1 MRLPIPPSG
10 RPQPAILLFEPYLVK
25 ETDHRRQSARNRA
38 KIPAQACH
46 SPRGQIC
53 ARRGDF
59 DIVRTP
65 PVPPVPPVRSRP
77 GVDDPPRSRR
87 RGDVDGALIPARVA
101 ILAALQAAGVPLP
114 PAELERELAVD
125 ARAREAFHGRLAAMQ
140 RDGEL
145 LMNRKGELCMVAKL
159 DMTSGTV
166 QGHPDGFGF
175 LVPDDGSP
183 DLFLS
188 PREMHKVLHGDRATA
203 RRIGTDKRG
212 RPEGA
217 IVDVLERANHTIVG
231 RLYEERGIWFVVA
244 ENRRINQ
251 DLLVPPDERGKA
263 KAGDVVV
270 VEMVLQPS
278 PQREAL
284 ARVIE
289 VLGSVTD
296 PGMEIEIALRKHDLP
311 HEFSL
316 AARKLASKLPA
327 TVAESDCAGRVDL
340 RAAPLVTIDG
350 ETAKDFDDAVWCE
363 RKGKGFRL
371 VVAIADVSH
380 YVRDGDPL
388 DRDARERGTSVY
400 FPRRVIPML
409 PEALSNE
416 LCSLKPAVDRLCMVC
431 DMDITAQGAIKQY
444 RFYQAVMHSRARLT
458 YTQVWN
464 ALAAHEANP
473 AGVPPEARPVLP
485 QLVNLYALYHALAA
499 AREKRGAIDFD
510 TVELQLE
517 FDVQGKIVRVVPAPR
532 NDAHKVIEECMLAAN
547 VCTAEF
553 LAKAQHPA
561 LYRVHEGPTP
571 EKLALL
577 KEFLGGCGLTLAGGD
592 DPTASDYA
600 KLLLGI
606 KGRPDYALLQTVL
619 LRSLQQAQYRPDN
632 AGHFGLSYEAYA
644 HFTSPIRRYPDL
656 LVHRAIKAVLAGG
669 QYRPGGASWVE
680 LGAHCSLTER
690 RADEATRDVENW
702 LKCYFMQDKVGETFN
717 GTISGVTSFG
727 IFVTLD
733 DLNIDGLVH
742 VTELGRDY
750 FHFDAARHAMI
761 GERSGRSF
769 QLAGRV
775 RVKVAR
781 VDLETTKIDF
791 TLAEA
796 APGESAGRP
805 AYSEPLARTGRAAK
819 PPSRR

>member
-1 MRLPIPPSG
+1 LSKKPTTPPKTRAPKATGARS
-10 RPQPAILLFEPYLVK
+10 PAIAPTK
-25 ETDHRRQSARNRA
+25 ASPGKTRRAASVAT
-38 KIPAQACH
+38 P
-46 SPRGQIC
+46 
-53 ARRGDF
+53 D
-59 DIVRTP
+59 VTP
-65 PVPPVPPVRSRP
+65 PLPERSIADAS
-77 GVDDPPRSRR
+77 DDSPAPRR
-87 RGDVDGALIPARVA
+87 RGDIDSDLIPTRVA
-101 ILAALQAAGVPLP
+101 ILDALQSAGVPVP
-114 PAELERELAVD
+114 PDDLTQQLAVD

-140 RDGEL
+140 RDGQL
-145 LMNRKGELCMVAKL
+145 LMNRKGQLCVVAKL
-159 DMTSGTV
+159 DLITGTV

-175 LVPDDGSP
+175 LVPDDGSA

-203 RRIGTDKRG
+203 RRVGTDKRG

-217 IVDVLERANHTIVG
+217 IVDVLERANRTVVG
-231 RLYEERGIWFVVA
+231 RLFEERGIWFVVA

-251 DLLVPPDERGKA
+251 DLLVPPDERGDA
-263 KAGDVVV
+263 KSGDVVV
-270 VEMVLQPS
+270 VELVLQPS

-284 ARVIE
+284 ARVVE
-289 VLGSVTD
+289 VLGSHTD

-311 HEFSL
+311 HEFSP
-316 AARKLASKLPA
+316 AAHKQATGLPA
-327 TVAESDCAGRVDL
+327 TVTAGDCAGRTDL
-340 RAAPLVTIDG
+340 RGSPLVTIDG

-380 YVRDGDPL
+380 YVHDGDAL

-431 DMDITAQGAIKQY
+431 DMDVTAQGAIRQY
-444 RFYQAVMHSRARLT
+444 RFYPAVMHSRARLT

-464 ALAAHEANP
+464 WLSADRDDP
-473 AGVPPEARPVLP
+473 ASVPPEARPLLP
-485 QLVNLYALYHALAA
+485 HLANLHALYQALAK

-510 TVELQLE
+510 TVEMQLE

-532 NDAHKVIEECMLAAN
+532 NEAHKLIEECMLAAN

-553 LAKAQHPA
+553 LAKAPHPA
-561 LYRVHEGPTP
+561 LFRVHEGPTP

-577 KEFLGGCGLTLAGGD
+577 KEFLAGCALTLGGGD

-600 KLLLGI
+600 KLLIGI
-606 KGRPDYALLQTVL
+606 KKRPDYALLQTVL

-632 AGHFGLSYEAYA
+632 VGHFGLSYEAYA

-656 LVHRAIKAVLAGG
+656 VVHRAIKAVLAGR
-669 QYRPGGASWVE
+669 QYRPAGTSWAE
-680 LGAHCSLTER
+680 LGVHCSQTER

-702 LKCYFMQDKVGETFN
+702 LKCYFMRDKVGETFN

-750 FHFDAARHAMI
+750 FHFDPARHAMV
-761 GERSGRSF
+761 GERGGRSF

-791 TLAEA
+791 TLADDA
-796 APGESAGRP
+796 AGGAAARP
-805 AYSEPLARTGRAAK
+805 VYSEPLPGAGRTGK
-819 PPSRR
+819 PKPRR